1 MQTPILKMQHIT
13 KEFTGVKA
21 LKDANLDL
29 YAGEVH
35 ALVGE
40 NGAGKSTL
48 MKILTGIHQK
58 NGGTIE
64 FMGKPLH
71 LKSPKE
77 AQDMGIII
85 VHQELNMMNHL
96 SVAENIFIGR
106 EEKKLGFWL
115 DDKSINKKTAELFQ
129 KLGISISPTETI
141 GNLTVGKQQMAEI
154 AKAISY
160 HAKIIIFDEP
170 TAALTETEIN
180 ELFCMIADL
189 KKKGVGM
196 IYISHRMDEIERIT
210 DRVTV
215 MRDGEYIGTVNTKD
229 TTKDEIINMMV
240 GRVIYEDPKTQS
252 TVSDDAET
260 VLQVNNLTMY
270 PNVKNASFSLKKGE
284 ILGFAGLMG
293 AGRTELARAIFGAD
307 KPDSGTVFIHG
318 KRAEI
323 SSPMDAVANGIGY
336 LSEDRKRYGVAVDLS
351 ISENSVMPSLKKFSS
366 LGFVNSAAI
375 HKVSS
380 EYCEKLKTKTP
391 SVHQLVRNLSGG
403 NQQKVVIAKWLIQNS
418 EILIF
423 DEPTRGIDVGAKS
436 EIYTLMN
443 ELAQM
448 GKSIIMISSELTEVL
463 RMSDRIIVMCEGRIT
478 GELDIKDANQE
489 EIMKLAT
496 KRESAG

>member
-1 MQTPILKMQHIT
+1 MEHIT

-29 YAGEVH
+29 YPGEVH
-35 ALVGE
+35 ALMGE

-48 MKILTGIHQK
+48 MKILTGIYKK
-58 NGGTIE
+58 NSGKITYLGKEIE
-64 FMGKPLH
+64 
-71 LKSPKE
+71 LKNPKE
-77 AQDMGIII
+77 AQEAGIII

-106 EEKKLGFWL
+106 EEKSFGFWL
-115 DDKSINKKTAELFQ
+115 DDKTINQKAAKLFE
-129 KLGISISPTETI
+129 KLGISIHPKEII
-141 GNLTVGKQQMAEI
+141 GNLTVGKQQMVEI

-160 HAKIIIFDEP
+160 NARIIIFDEP
-170 TAALTETEIN
+170 TAALTEAEIS
-180 ELFCMIADL
+180 ELFRMIEEL
-189 KKKGVGM
+189 KEKGVGM
-196 IYISHRMDEIERIT
+196 IYISHRMDEIEKIT

-215 MRDGEYIGTVNTKD
+215 MRDGEYIGTVNTHD
-229 TTKDEIINMMV
+229 TTKEEIINMMV
-240 GRVIYEDPKTQS
+240 GRVIYETPKTES
-252 TVSDDAET
+252 AVKEDAPV
-260 VLQVNNLTMY
+260 VLKAEGITMS
-270 PNVKNASFSLKKGE
+270 PSVKNASFSLRKGE

-307 KPDSGTVFIHG
+307 KMEKGTVFIHG
-318 KRAEI
+318 KRVEI
-323 SSPMDAVANGIGY
+323 NSPMDAVKNGIGY
-336 LSEDRKRYGVAVDLS
+336 LSEDRKRFGVAVDLS
-351 ISENSVMPSLKKFSS
+351 VSENSVLTALSQFSEF
-366 LGFVNSAAI
+366 GFVNDSLA
-375 HKVSS
+375 HRTSK

-418 EILIF
+418 DILIF

-463 RMSDRIIVMCEGRIT
+463 RLSDRIIVMCEGRIT
-478 GELDIKDANQE
+478 GELDIKDATQE
-489 EIMKLAT
+489 EIMRLAT
-496 KRESAG
+496 LREQTV